1 MPSIGSALGLSPQVM
16 ALRARRMEL
25 LAANIANAD
34 TPGYKARDI
43 DFAAAMRR
51 ADGQARAPGLRLTH
65 PKHLAAS
72 ARVAGGAG
80 SVLREAPVLYRIP
93 LQPSM
98 DGNTVE
104 SHREHA
110 AFMDNAVR
118 YQASLNF
125 LDGRIRGLRTAIRG
139 QL

>member
-1 MPSIGSALGLSPQVM
+1 MPSIDSALGISPQVM
-16 ALRARRMEL
+16 ALRAKRMEL
-25 LAANIANAD
+25 LSANIANSD

-43 DFAAAMRR
+43 DFAAAMRSVR
-51 ADGQARAPGLRLTH
+51 DGDDGLLVTH
-65 PKHLAAS
+65 PRHLSAS
-72 ARVAGGAG
+72 GRIAGGSATG
-80 SVLREAPVLYRIP
+80 MDAEVMYRIP
-93 LQPSM
+93 SQPSM

-104 SHREHA
+104 NHREHA

-125 LDGRIRGLRTAIRG
+125 LDSRIRGLRTAIRG

>member
-43 DFAAAMRR
+43 DFAAALRQAR
-51 ADGQARAPGLRLTH
+51 GQARVVDLRLTH
-65 PKHLAAS
+65 PRHLAPG
-72 ARVAGGAG
+72 ARAVPG
-80 SVLREAPVLYRIP
+80 VDAPILYRVP
-93 LQPSM
+93 SQPSM

>member
-43 DFAAAMRR
+43 DFAAALRQAR
-51 ADGQARAPGLRLTH
+51 GQARAVDLRLTH
-65 PKHLAAS
+65 PQHLAPGAR
-72 ARVAGGAG
+72 AVPGVDAPILYRVAA
-80 SVLREAPVLYRIP
+80 
-93 LQPSM
+93 QPSM

>member
-1 MPSIGSALGLSPQVM
+1 MPSIDSALGLSPRVM

-51 ADGQARAPGLRLTH
+51 AGGQARAPGLRLTH
-65 PKHLAAS
+65 PRHLAAS
-72 ARVAGGAG
+72 ARVAGGAD
-80 SVLREAPVLYRIP
+80 APVLYRIP
-93 LQPSM
+93 LQPSL

>member
-43 DFAAAMRR
+43 DFATALRQAR
-51 ADGQARAPGLRLTH
+51 GQARAVDLRLTH
-65 PKHLAAS
+65 PQHLAPG
-72 ARVAGGAG
+72 ARAVPG
-80 SVLREAPVLYRIP
+80 VDAPILYRVP
-93 LQPSM
+93 AQPSM

>member
-1 MPSIGSALGLSPQVM
+1 M
-16 ALRARRMEL
+16 
-25 LAANIANAD
+25 D
-34 TPGYKARDI
+34 
-43 DFAAAMRR
+43 
-51 ADGQARAPGLRLTH
+51 LRLTH
-65 PKHLAAS
+65 PRHLAPG
-72 ARVAGGAG
+72 ARAVPG
-80 SVLREAPVLYRIP
+80 VDAPILYRIP
-93 LQPSM
+93 AQPSM

>member
-43 DFAAAMRR
+43 DFAAALR
-51 ADGQARAPGLRLTH
+51 QARGPARAVDLRLTH
-65 PKHLAAS
+65 PQHLAPG
-72 ARVAGGAG
+72 ARAVPG
-80 SVLREAPVLYRIP
+80 VDAPILYRIP
-93 LQPSM
+93 SQPSM

>member
-25 LAANIANAD
+25 LASNIANAD

-51 ADGQARAPGLRLTH
+51 AGGQARAPGLRLTH
-65 PKHLAAS
+65 PGHLGAS
-72 ARVAGGAG
+72 ARVG
-80 SVLREAPVLYRIP
+80 EAPILYRIP

>member
-1 MPSIGSALGLSPQVM
+1 MPSIDSALGLSPQVM

-51 ADGQARAPGLRLTH
+51 AGGQARAPGLRLTH
-65 PKHLAAS
+65 PRHLAAS
-72 ARVAGGAG
+72 ARVAEGAD
-80 SVLREAPVLYRIP
+80 APVLYRIP
-93 LQPSM
+93 LQPSL

>member
-43 DFAAAMRR
+43 DFAAALRQAR
-51 ADGQARAPGLRLTH
+51 GQARAVDLRLTH
-65 PKHLAAS
+65 PRHLALG
-72 ARVAGGAG
+72 ARAVPG
-80 SVLREAPVLYRIP
+80 VDAPILYRIP
-93 LQPSM
+93 SQPSM

>member
-51 ADGQARAPGLRLTH
+51 AGGQARAPGLRLTH
-65 PKHLAAS
+65 PRHLGPAPAL
-72 ARVAGGAG
+72 G
-80 SVLREAPVLYRIP
+80 EAPVLYRIP

>member
-1 MPSIGSALGLSPQVM
+1 MPSIGAALGLSPQVM

-43 DFAAAMRR
+43 DFAAAMRQ
-51 ADGQARAPGLRLTH
+51 ALGPAGARATGLRLTH
-65 PKHLAAS
+65 PKHLAAG
-72 ARVAGGAG
+72 ARVAGAG
-80 SVLREAPVLYRIP
+80 VDVPILYRIP
-93 LQPSM
+93 SQPSM

-104 SHREHA
+104 NHREHA

-125 LDGRIRGLRTAIRG
+125 LDGRIRGMRTAIRG
-139 QL
+139 RL

>member
-1 MPSIGSALGLSPQVM
+1 
-16 ALRARRMEL
+16 MEL

-43 DFAAAMRR
+43 DFAAAMRS
-51 ADGQARAPGLRLTH
+51 AGAEQGALLRTH
-65 PKHLAAS
+65 ERHL
-72 ARVAGGAG
+72 AGGAADG
-80 SVLREAPVLYRIP
+80 GAEVLYRVP
-93 LQPSM
+93 GQPSL

-104 SHREHA
+104 SQREHA
-110 AFMDNAVR
+110 EFMDNAMR

-125 LDGRIRGLRTAIRG
+125 LDGRVRSLRSAITG

>member
-43 DFAAAMRR
+43 DFAAALRQAR
-51 ADGQARAPGLRLTH
+51 GQARAVDLRLTH
-65 PKHLAAS
+65 PQHLAPG
-72 ARVAGGAG
+72 ARAVPG
-80 SVLREAPVLYRIP
+80 VDAPILYRVP
-93 LQPSM
+93 AQPSM

>member
-1 MPSIGSALGLSPQVM
+1 MGAFDSALGISPQVL

-25 LAANIANAD
+25 LSANIANAD

-43 DFAAAMRR
+43 DFARALERVRGDAPDGAFLRR
-51 ADGQARAPGLRLTH
+51 TH
-65 PKHLAAS
+65 EGHL
-72 ARVAGGAG
+72 GGAG
-80 SVLREAPVLYRIP
+80 DTDGPALYRVP
-93 LQPSM
+93 SQPSL

-110 AFMDNAVR
+110 AMMDNAVR
-118 YQASLNF
+118 YQASLNL
-125 LDGRIRGLRTAIRG
+125 LDGRLRGLRTAIRG

>member
-43 DFAAAMRR
+43 DFAAALRQAR
-51 ADGQARAPGLRLTH
+51 GQARAVDLRLTH
-65 PKHLAAS
+65 PRLLAPG
-72 ARVAGGAG
+72 ARAVP
-80 SVLREAPVLYRIP
+80 VVDAPILYRVP
-93 LQPSM
+93 SQPSM